1 MAVVTSSFNIGEG
14 DTTVSYAPAYS
25 IKRMSL
31 TKGRVVMV
39 YVKSITGQPL
49 MPTKR
54 HGFVRRLLK
63 THRAKVIQR
72 CPFTIQLLYESGSET
87 QPVVLGV
94 DAGSK
99 HVGFSACTEREE
111 LYTEEMQPR
120 NDVVSLLSDRRQ
132 YRCSRRNR
140 KTRYRK
146 ARFDNRVHGKHKGW
160 LAPSVEV
167 KIQEHITRIRRIC
180 SFLPVSKVIVETAE
194 FDMQR
199 LKAMEEGKPLP
210 AGTDYQ
216 LGEMY
221 DEYNVRQYVLK
232 RDNYTCQ
239 CCGKR
244 PTEKRGIKL
253 HVHHKESRRIGGNA
267 PNNLITLCKA
277 CHKALHEGKI
287 TLPDGK
293 RRGRPNRDAAFMGIM
308 RKTLIGRL
316 RKALQVPVSETYGY
330 ITKYTREK
338 YGIHK
343 THTSDARC
351 ITSMM
356 EAVPSGTIYLV
367 KPVRCH
373 NRQTHKAKILRGG
386 IRKRNQAP
394 YTVFGFRLWDKV
406 KFDGREC
413 FVKGRR
419 TSGYFALAV
428 LEGAKV
434 TDSASYKKLKF
445 LETAKHYVSE
455 RRDGS
460 PPTTVMK

>member
-1 MAVVTSSFNIGEG
+1 
-14 DTTVSYAPAYS
+14 
-25 IKRMSL
+25 
-31 TKGRVVMV
+31 MV
-39 YVKSITGQPL
+39 YVKSIAGQPL

-63 THRAKVIQR
+63 SGRAKVIQR

-99 HVGFSACTEREE
+99 HVGFSACTEKKE
-111 LYTEEMQPR
+111 LYVEEMQPR
-120 NDVVSLLSDRRQ
+120 NDVVNLISDRRQ
-132 YRCSRRNR
+132 YRKARRNR

-146 ARFDNRVHGKHKGW
+146 PRFENRVHSKHMGW

-167 KIQEHITRIRRIC
+167 KIQEHITRINRIC
-180 SFLPVSKVIVETAE
+180 SFLPVSKVIVETAD
-194 FDMQR
+194 FDLQR

-210 AGTDYQ
+210 VGTDYQ

-232 RDNYTCQ
+232 RDSYTCK
-239 CCGKR
+239 CCGR
-244 PTEKRGIKL
+244 HPTEKNRIKL
-253 HVHHKESRRIGGNA
+253 HVHHIESRKTGGNA
-267 PNNLITLCKA
+267 PNNLITICMD

-287 TLPDGK
+287 TLPESK
-293 RRGRPNRDAAFMGIM
+293 RRGKPSRDAAFMGIM
-308 RKTLIGRL
+308 RKTLIRRL
-316 RKALQVPVSETYGY
+316 REALSVPVWETHGY
-330 ITKYTREK
+330 ITKYRREK

-351 ITSMM
+351 IAGMM
-356 EAVPSGTIYLV
+356 EAVPSGDIYLV

-373 NRQTHKAKILRGG
+373 NRQIHKSKILKGG

-394 YTVFGFRLWDKV
+394 FTVFGFRLWDRV
-406 KFDGREC
+406 KINGKEC

-419 TSGYFALAV
+419 ASGHFALAT
-428 LEGAKV
+428 LDGLKV
-434 TDSASYKKLKF
+434 ADSVSYKKIKL
-445 LETAKHYVSE
+445 LETTNHYLTE
-455 RRDGS
+455 RRKGS
-460 PPTTVMK
+460 PPTTEVTGVRA